1 MLIWSLSYTASCVSL
16 VFSSAKRILEIVLRM
31 RNNLDL
37 SGYVKLI
44 LSLAAVAS
52 PITVVWALSVYL
64 DMPVSESATTVG
76 SIGTVI
82 VVAFGATF
90 AVYQFRLF
98 RHNEPHLSVTQSVTH
113 RSVSDSYVAI
123 VVKTELRNSS
133 RVSVSI
139 RDALFRL
146 QQLSRFSDAE
156 VEALYA
162 RTFIH
167 RDHNAV
173 QWPTVEE
180 IRRRWNDGE
189 IEVEPGEAHSETY
202 EFVVDKEFNSFLIY
216 SIYYNPRSS
225 NKQSHR
231 KGWQATTVYS
241 ICNEV

>member
-1 MLIWSLSYTASCVSL
+1 MKLT
-16 VFSSAKRILEIVLRM
+16 IV
-31 RNNLDL
+31 
-37 SGYVKLI
+37 VT
-44 LSLAAVAS
+44 AVAS
-52 PITVVWALSVYL
+52 PMTVVWLLNVHL
-64 DMPVSESATTVG
+64 DMPVSEASATVG
-76 SIGTVI
+76 SIGTVMVI
-82 VVAFGATF
+82 AFGASF

-98 RHNEPHLSVTQSVTH
+98 RHNEPHLSVAQSVTH

-123 VVKTELRNSS
+123 VVRTELRNSS
-133 RVSVSI
+133 RVSVNI
-139 RDALFRL
+139 RDSLFRL

-162 RTFIH
+162 RTFLRH
-167 RDHNAV
+167 EHNAV

-225 NKQSHR
+225 NDPTLR

-241 ICNEV
+241 ICNDA

>member
-1 MLIWSLSYTASCVSL
+1 MRTNLNLSS
-16 VFSSAKRILEIVLRM
+16 F
-31 RNNLDL
+31 
-37 SGYVKLI
+37 VKLTI
-44 LSLAAVAS
+44 IVAAVAS
-52 PITVVWALSVYL
+52 PMTAMWFLTVHL
-64 DMPVSESATTVG
+64 DMPESEAAATVG
-76 SIGTVI
+76 SIGTVMVI
-82 VVAFGATF
+82 AFGAVF

-123 VVKTELRNSS
+123 VVRTELRNSS
-133 RVSVSI
+133 RVSVKI

-146 QQLSRFSDAE
+146 QQLSRFSDGE

-162 RTFIH
+162 RTFI
-167 RDHNAV
+167 RREHNAV

-189 IEVEPGEAHSETY
+189 VEVEPGEVHSETY
-202 EFVVDKEFNSFLIY
+202 EFVVDREFNSFLIY

-225 NKQSHR
+225 NNPTHR

-241 ICNEV
+241 ICNEA